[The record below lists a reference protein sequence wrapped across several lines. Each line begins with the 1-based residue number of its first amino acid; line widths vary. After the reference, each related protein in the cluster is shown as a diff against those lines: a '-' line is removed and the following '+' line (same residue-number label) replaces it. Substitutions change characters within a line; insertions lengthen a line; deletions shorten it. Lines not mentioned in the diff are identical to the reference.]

1 MSKRRQ
7 LVLISLSAVGLFFL
21 LRSLPDTQC
30 ALLHVDHEPVLDRG
44 LEFCGVNEEANFYSP
59 KDLQFPVK
67 AEIKFNQKGGE
78 LRLIKNDGKLFY
90 DYEIALSHTQK
101 VHLHLKQNTGRNDYI
116 HLHLVSDDFG
126 VWHFKFPEEF
136 LKGNPGGALQAYIDF
151 VPLRS
156 GRTILAEA
164 TGTWTQESDLRERV
178 SRNRIVSVTSN
189 TNKVGESATLR
200 VKLATPAPSKVLKLQ
215 PIMGAL
221 GHAVVFSTDPK
232 KTGYSHMHPSLEGQE
247 YESEPTLAFKL
258 KLPAAGDYEI
268 WVNISD
274 GENDY
279 LVAPFKV
286 TD

>member
-7 LVLISLSAVGLFFL
+7 FILISVLAICLFIIL
-21 LRSLPDTQC
+21 KSLPDTQC
-30 ALLHVDHEPVLDRG
+30 ALLHVAHQPVLDRG

-67 AEIKFNQKGGE
+67 AEINYNQKGGE
-78 LRLIKNDGKLFY
+78 LRLIKSDGQLFY
-90 DYEIALSHTQK
+90 DYEIAVSHTQK
-101 VHLHLKQNTGRNDYI
+101 VHLHLKQNTGRTDYI
-116 HLHLVSDDFG
+116 HLHPVSDELG

-136 LKGNPGGALQAYIDF
+136 LKGNPGGILQAYIDF

-164 TGTWTQESDLRERV
+164 NGTWSHESELGDRV
-178 SRNRIVSVTSN
+178 SRNKIVSLTTN
-189 TNKVGESATLR
+189 TNKTGESATLR
-200 VKLATPAPSKVLKLQ
+200 FKLSTAIPSEVLKLK

-232 KTGYSHMHPSLEGQE
+232 KTGYAHMHPSLEGQE
-247 YESEPTLAFKL
+247 YKSEPTLAFKL

-268 WVNISD
+268 WININD

-279 LVAPFKV
+279 LVAPLHV
-286 TD
+286 SN

>member
-78 LRLIKNDGKLFY
+78 LRLIKKDGKLFY

>member
-78 LRLIKNDGKLFY
+78 LRLIKKDGKLFY

-156 GRTILAEA
+156 GRTILAEV

>member
-1 MSKRRQ
+1 
-7 LVLISLSAVGLFFL
+7 
-21 LRSLPDTQC
+21 
-30 ALLHVDHEPVLDRG
+30 
-44 LEFCGVNEEANFYSP
+44 
-59 KDLQFPVK
+59 
-67 AEIKFNQKGGE
+67 
-78 LRLIKNDGKLFY
+78 LFY

-116 HLHLVSDDFG
+116 HLHPVSDDFG

-136 LKGNPGGALQAYIDF
+136 LKGNPGGALQAYVDF

-164 TGTWTQESDLRERV
+164 TGTWTQESELRERV

-200 VKLATPAPSKVLKLQ
+200 VKLASSGPSKVLKLQ

-274 GENDY
+274 GESDY
-279 LVAPFKV
+279 LIAPFKV

>member
-1 MSKRRQ
+1 MNKRRQ
-7 LVLISLSAVGLFFL
+7 FILISVLAICLFIIL
-21 LRSLPDTQC
+21 KSLPDTQC
-30 ALLHVDHEPVLDRG
+30 ALLHVAHQPVLDRG

-78 LRLIKNDGKLFY
+78 LRLIKSDGQLFY
-90 DYEIALSHTQK
+90 DYEIAVSHTQK
-101 VHLHLKQNTGRNDYI
+101 VHLHLKQDTGRTDYI
-116 HLHLVSDDFG
+116 HLHPVSDELG

-136 LKGNPGGALQAYIDF
+136 LKGNPGGILQAYIDF

-156 GRTILAEA
+156 RRTILAEA
-164 TGTWTQESDLRERV
+164 NGTWSHESELGDRV
-178 SRNRIVSVTSN
+178 SRNKIVSLTTN
-189 TNKVGESATLR
+189 TNKTGESATLR
-200 VKLATPAPSKVLKLQ
+200 FKLSTANSSTTLKLK

-232 KTGYSHMHPSLEGQE
+232 MTGYAHMHPSLEGQE
-247 YESEPTLAFKL
+247 YDSQPTLAFKL

-268 WVNISD
+268 WININD

-279 LVAPFKV
+279 LVAPLHV
-286 TD
+286 SN

>member
-1 MSKRRQ
+1 MSIRRQ

-78 LRLIKNDGKLFY
+78 LRLIKKDGKLFY

>member
-1 MSKRRQ
+1 MNKRRQ
-7 LVLISLSAVGLFFL
+7 LILISILALGLFVL
-21 LRSLPDTQC
+21 LKSLPDTHC
-30 ALLHVDHEPVLDRG
+30 ALLHADHQPVLDRG

-67 AEIKFNQKGGE
+67 TEIKFNQNDGE
-78 LRLIKNDGKLFY
+78 LRLVKSDGKLFY

-116 HLHLVSDDFG
+116 HLHPVSDDLG

-164 TGTWTQESDLRERV
+164 SGTWSHESELHDRV
-178 SRNRIVSVTSN
+178 SRNKIESFTVTSN
-189 TNKVGESATLR
+189 KSGDSATLR
-200 VKLATPAPSKVLKLQ
+200 VKLASGASSTPLKLK
-215 PIMGAL
+215 PIMGTL
-221 GHAVVFSTDPK
+221 GHAVIFSTDPK
-232 KTGYSHMHPSLEGQE
+232 KTGYAHMHPSLEGQE
-247 YESEPTLAFKL
+247 YESQPTLAFKL

-268 WVNISD
+268 WININD

-279 LVAPFKV
+279 LVAPLHV
-286 TD
+286 TN

>member
-1 MSKRRQ
+1 MNKRRQ
-7 LVLISLSAVGLFFL
+7 FILISVLAICLFIIL
-21 LRSLPDTQC
+21 KSLPDTQC
-30 ALLHVDHEPVLDRG
+30 ALLHVAHQPVLDRG

-78 LRLIKNDGKLFY
+78 LLLIKSDGQLFY
-90 DYEIALSHTQK
+90 DYEIAVSHTQK
-101 VHLHLKQNTGRNDYI
+101 VHLHLKQDTGRTDYI
-116 HLHLVSDDFG
+116 HLHPVSDELG

-136 LKGNPGGALQAYIDF
+136 LKGNPGGILQAYIDF

-156 GRTILAEA
+156 RRTILAEA
-164 TGTWTQESDLRERV
+164 NGTWSHESELGDRV
-178 SRNRIVSVTSN
+178 SRNKIVSLTTN
-189 TNKVGESATLR
+189 TNKTGESATLR
-200 VKLATPAPSKVLKLQ
+200 FKLSTANSSTTLKLK

-232 KTGYSHMHPSLEGQE
+232 MTGYAHMHPSLEGQE
-247 YESEPTLAFKL
+247 YDSQPTLAFKL

-268 WVNISD
+268 WININD

-279 LVAPFKV
+279 LVAPLHV
-286 TD
+286 SN

>member
-7 LVLISLSAVGLFFL
+7 LILISLSAVGLFFL

-59 KDLQFPVK
+59 NDLQFPVK

-78 LRLIKNDGKLFY
+78 LRLIKNDKKLFY

-116 HLHLVSDDFG
+116 HLHPVSDDFG

-136 LKGNPGGALQAYIDF
+136 LKGNPGGALQAYVDF
-151 VPLRS
+151 VSLRS

-164 TGTWTQESDLRERV
+164 TGTWTQESELRERV

-200 VKLATPAPSKVLKLQ
+200 VKLASSGPSKVLKLQ

-274 GENDY
+274 GESDY
-279 LVAPFKV
+279 LIAPFKV

>member
-78 LRLIKNDGKLFY
+78 LRLIKKDGKLFY

-200 VKLATPAPSKVLKLQ
+200 VKLAAPAPSKVLKLQ

>member
-101 VHLHLKQNTGRNDYI
+101 DHLHLKQNTGRNDYI
-116 HLHLVSDDFG
+116 HLHPVSDDFG
-126 VWHFKFPEEF
+126 VWHFKFSEEF

-156 GRTILAEA
+156 GRTILAEV

-200 VKLATPAPSKVLKLQ
+200 VKLASPAPSKVLKLQ